1 MNRTTGGEA
10 TSEGEAT
17 VQGDASATE
26 LTVLAG
32 EMRAAV
38 GRLSRRLRQ
47 EKAEHELSDAQF
59 GVLALLHREG
69 PKTLGEL
76 ADAERVRPPSMT
88 RTVACLVEDGLVER
102 LADPA
107 DGRVTRIRP
116 TAEGTALVLD
126 VRRSRDA
133 WLVARLEELPPED
146 LRLLHDAAAV
156 LRAVADR

>member
-1 MNRTTGGEA
+1 MDE
-10 TSEGEAT
+10 TSEH
-17 VQGDASATE
+17 E
-26 LTVLAG
+26 LTALAG
-32 EMRAAV
+32 AMRVAV

-47 EKAEHELSDAQF
+47 EKADHELSDAQF

-88 RTVACLVEDGLVER
+88 RTVGCLVDDGLAER
-102 LADPA
+102 LPDPS

-133 WLVARLEELPPED
+133 WLVARLRELEPAQRRALQEASEL
-146 LRLLHDAAAV
+146 LRE
-156 LRAVADR
+156 VADR

>member
-1 MNRTTGGEA
+1 VDE
-10 TSEGEAT
+10 TSEH
-17 VQGDASATE
+17 E
-26 LTVLAG
+26 LTALAG
-32 EMRAAV
+32 GMRVAV

-47 EKAEHELSDAQF
+47 EKADHELSDAQF

-88 RTVACLVEDGLVER
+88 RTVGCLVDEGLAER
-102 LADPA
+102 LPDPS

-133 WLVARLEELPPED
+133 WLVARLRELDPAQRRA
-146 LRLLHDAAAV
+146 LREASELL
-156 LRAVADR
+156 RGVADR

>member
-1 MNRTTGGEA
+1 MDE
-10 TSEGEAT
+10 TSEH
-17 VQGDASATE
+17 E
-26 LTVLAG
+26 LTALAG
-32 EMRAAV
+32 GVRVAV

-47 EKAEHELSDAQF
+47 EKADHELSDAQF

-88 RTVACLVEDGLVER
+88 RTVGCLVDEGLAER
-102 LADPA
+102 LPDPS

-133 WLVARLEELPPED
+133 WLVARLRELDPAQRRALQEAAEL
-146 LRLLHDAAAV
+146 LRE
-156 LRAVADR
+156 VADR

>member
-1 MNRTTGGEA
+1 MPSTETLQTETPPTDTPQTDLPL
-10 TSEGEAT
+10 TS
-17 VQGDASATE
+17 
-26 LTVLAG
+26 LAG
-32 EMRAAV
+32 EVRAAV
-38 GRLSRRLRQ
+38 GRLGRRLRQ
-47 EKAEHELSDAQF
+47 EKAQHELSDPQF
-59 GVLALLHREG
+59 SVLALLHREG
-69 PKTLGEL
+69 AKTLGEL
-76 ADAERVRPPSMT
+76 AEAERVRPPSMT
-88 RTVACLVEDGLVER
+88 RTVGCLVDEGLAER

-116 TAEGTALVLD
+116 TGAGTALVLD

>member
-1 MNRTTGGEA
+1 MDE
-10 TSEGEAT
+10 TSEH
-17 VQGDASATE
+17 E
-26 LTVLAG
+26 LTALAG
-32 EMRAAV
+32 EVRVAV

-47 EKAEHELSDAQF
+47 EKADHELSDAQF

-88 RTVACLVEDGLVER
+88 RTVGCLVDDGLAER
-102 LADPA
+102 LPDPS

-133 WLVARLEELPPED
+133 WLVARLRELDPAQRRALQEASEL
-146 LRLLHDAAAV
+146 LRE
-156 LRAVADR
+156 VADR

>member
-1 MNRTTGGEA
+1 VDE
-10 TSEGEAT
+10 TSER
-17 VQGDASATE
+17 E
-26 LTVLAG
+26 LTALAG
-32 EMRAAV
+32 GMRVAV

-47 EKAEHELSDAQF
+47 EKADHELSDAQF

-88 RTVACLVEDGLVER
+88 RTVGCLVDEGLAER
-102 LADPA
+102 LPDPS

-133 WLVARLEELPPED
+133 WLVARLRELDPAQRRA
-146 LRLLHDAAAV
+146 LREASELL
-156 LRAVADR
+156 REVADR

>member
-1 MNRTTGGEA
+1 MDG
-10 TSEGEAT
+10 SSD
-17 VQGDASATE
+17 QE
-26 LTVLAG
+26 LTALAG
-32 EMRAAV
+32 EMRVAV

-69 PKTLGEL
+69 PRTLGEL
-76 ADAERVRPPSMT
+76 AESERVRPPSMT
-88 RTVACLVEDGLVER
+88 RTVACLVDDGLVER

-116 TAEGTALVLD
+116 TKEGTALVLD

-133 WLVARLEELPPED
+133 WLVARLRELDPAQ
-146 LRLLHDAAAV
+146 RRALHEAAAL
-156 LRAVADR
+156 LREVADR

>member
-1 MNRTTGGEA
+1 MTPETDPSDPA
-10 TSEGEAT
+10 
-17 VQGDASATE
+17 
-26 LTVLAG
+26 LTALAG
-32 EMRAAV
+32 ETRVAV

-59 GVLALLHREG
+59 GVLALLQREG

-76 ADAERVRPPSMT
+76 ADSERVRPPSMT
-88 RTVACLVEDGLVER
+88 RTVACLVDDGLAER
-102 LADPA
+102 LADPS

-133 WLVARLEELPPED
+133 WLVARLRELSPD
-146 LRLLHDAAAV
+146 QRALLRDAAAL
-156 LRAVADR
+156 LREVADR

>member
-1 MNRTTGGEA
+1 MDTRTALDE
-10 TSEGEAT
+10 
-17 VQGDASATE
+17 TE
-26 LTVLAG
+26 LTALAG
-32 EMRAAV
+32 ETRVAV
-38 GRLSRRLRQ
+38 GRLARRLRQ
-47 EKAEHELSDAQF
+47 EKAQHELSDAQF

-88 RTVACLVEDGLVER
+88 RTVGCLVDDGLAER

-116 TAEGTALVLD
+116 TPEGTELVLD

-133 WLVARLEELPPED
+133 WLVARLRELSPDE
-146 LRLLHDAAAV
+146 RALLHDAAAL
-156 LRAVADR
+156 LREVADR

>member
-1 MNRTTGGEA
+1 MDE
-10 TSEGEAT
+10 
-17 VQGDASATE
+17 TE
-26 LTVLAG
+26 LTALAG
-32 EMRAAV
+32 ETRVAV
-38 GRLSRRLRQ
+38 GRLARRLRQ
-47 EKAEHELSDAQF
+47 EKAQHELSDAQF

-88 RTVACLVEDGLVER
+88 RTVGCLVDDGLAER

-116 TAEGTALVLD
+116 TPEGTELVLD

-133 WLVARLEELPPED
+133 WLVARLRELSPDE
-146 LRLLHDAAAV
+146 RALLHDAAAL
-156 LRAVADR
+156 LREVADR